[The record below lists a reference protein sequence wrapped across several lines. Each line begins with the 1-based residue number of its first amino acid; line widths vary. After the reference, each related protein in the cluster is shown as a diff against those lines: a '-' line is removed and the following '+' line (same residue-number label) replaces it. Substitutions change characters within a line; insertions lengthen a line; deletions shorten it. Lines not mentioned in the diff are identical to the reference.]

1 VWRRAYPRRHTI
13 GRRSGGRGVRA
24 WLGEHRLAAGAV
36 GIALVLWAVVGIASA
51 LDGHHTHTTT
61 ASAGSQRPAGAH
73 RTTAAKPA
81 PALSSKALHTTPRS
95 LPAQS
100 TQPRPRPSAPRR
112 RRRRAS
118 ALVREAVAP
127 PVAPRKETAMPAA
140 PTPTARASAPP
151 APAQE
156 QTQGGL
162 FSP

>member
-13 GRRSGGRGVRA
+13 SRRGDGRGVRA
-24 WLGEHRLAAGAV
+24 WLGQHRLAAGAV
-36 GIALVLWAVVGIASA
+36 GVALVLWAVVGIASA

-73 RTTAAKPA
+73 RTAAAKPA
-81 PALSSKALHTTPRS
+81 PALSSEALPAAPRS
-95 LPAQS
+95 SPAQS
-100 TQPRPRPSAPRR
+100 TQPRPRPSARR
-112 RRRRAS
+112 RRRRPAP
-118 ALVREAVAP
+118 ALVRDALAP
-127 PVAPRKETAMPAA
+127 PIAAPKETAMPAA
-140 PTPTARASAPP
+140 PTPAARASAPP